1 MQRHT
6 KERRERHRLWD
17 RRTNQTNA
25 ERELGRNL
33 ECMRWKI
40 SSSVENVFGVKLE
53 KLVLHCYIDADVATR
68 VKISGGGRVNAEN
81 ISLCRNL

>member
-1 MQRHT
+1 
-6 KERRERHRLWD
+6 
-17 RRTNQTNA
+17 
-25 ERELGRNL
+25 
-33 ECMRWKI
+33 MRWKI

-81 ISLCRNL
+81 ISLCRKL